1 MLKFTNAEMT
11 SAKFG
16 EEAFSLAAPED
27 WASIG
32 NTPTRDAV
40 IAWLAD
46 GNVAEPADP
55 IPEPIVPPAVV
66 SRYQGFMA
74 LTLSGHM
81 PDIKTYMLTADPLE
95 QLAWETISE
104 FREDSPLLAKLAG
117 LLGLT
122 DVMVR
127 DLFRFAVTIQT

>member
-1 MLKFTNAEMT
+1 
-11 SAKFG
+11 
-16 EEAFSLAAPED
+16 
-27 WASIG
+27 
-32 NTPTRDAV
+32 
-40 IAWLAD
+40 
-46 GNVAEPADP
+46 
-55 IPEPIVPPAVV
+55 
-66 SRYQGFMA
+66 MA